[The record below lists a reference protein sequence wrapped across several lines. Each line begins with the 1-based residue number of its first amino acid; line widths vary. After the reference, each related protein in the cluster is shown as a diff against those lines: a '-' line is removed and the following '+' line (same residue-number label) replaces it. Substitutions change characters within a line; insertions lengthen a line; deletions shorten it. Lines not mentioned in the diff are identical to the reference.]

1 MADLLTR
8 LLQYGKAVD
17 YIERILA
24 AFDAYESVGERD
36 KPSPKSEQ
44 QPRTRNQTL
53 DEPLTN
59 RELEIL
65 SFLEQGLQNKEIADR
80 IFISPETVKKHTSNI
95 YRKLD
100 SHNRQQAVVKA
111 YQLGILKQT

>member
-1 MADLLTR
+1 MAFLLGRPGEKRRT
-8 LLQYGKAVD
+8 KTK
-17 YIERILA
+17 
-24 AFDAYESVGERD
+24 ES
-36 KPSPKSEQ
+36 
-44 QPRTRNQTL
+44 NQTL
-53 DEPLTN
+53 YEPLTN

-95 YRKLD
+95 YRKLS

-111 YQLGILKQT
+111 YRLGILTHNI